1 MTESVMGQALNS
13 LDGRLAV
20 VTGGAQGIGRSIVEA
35 LAEAGARLVIAD
47 LNPETGV
54 KTAADLGAEFVQIDV
69 TSSASVS
76 QVVTDLVSDQGSE
89 GGIDLWVN
97 NAGIC
102 RNAVGEEMSDQDWR
116 AVMAVNLDGTF
127 YCCREVG
134 RHMLGRG
141 RGVIVNVASMSG
153 VVANHPQPQVAY
165 NASKAGVIMLTKSL
179 AGEWAGRGVR
189 VNSVSPGYTATAI
202 LDQVIEQQPEWTKT
216 WFRETPMGRPA
227 ETQEVAAV
235 VRFLASD
242 AASFMTGSNVVVDG
256 GYTCW

>member
-1 MTESVMGQALNS
+1 MTDNALGQDLT
-13 LDGRLAV
+13 GRLAV

-47 LNPETGV
+47 LNRETGER
-54 KTAADLGAEFVQIDV
+54 AAAELGAEFVRIDV
-69 TSSASVS
+69 TSSESVS
-76 QVVTDLVSDQGSE
+76 QVVADLVSAQGA
-89 GGIDLWVN
+89 IDIWVN

-102 RNAVGEEMSDQDWR
+102 RNAAGEEMADEDWR

-134 RHMLGRG
+134 RHMLERG
-141 RGVIVNVASMSG
+141 RGAIVNIASMSG
-153 VVANHPQPQVAY
+153 VVSNHPQPQVAY
-165 NASKAGVIMLTKSL
+165 NASKAGVIMVTKSL
-179 AGEWAGRGVR
+179 AGEWGSRGVR
-189 VNSVSPGYTATAI
+189 INSVSPGYTATAI
-202 LDQVIEQQPEWTKT
+202 LDQVIEQQPEWTDT

-227 ETQEVAAV
+227 RTDEVAAV

>member
-1 MTESVMGQALNS
+1 MTDHALGQDLT
-13 LDGRLAV
+13 GRLAV

-47 LNPETGV
+47 LNRETGER
-54 KTAADLGAEFVQIDV
+54 AAAELGAEFVRIDV
-69 TSSASVS
+69 TSSESVS
-76 QVVTDLVSDQGSE
+76 QVVTDLVSDQGA
-89 GGIDLWVN
+89 IDIWVN

-102 RNAVGEEMSDQDWR
+102 RNAAGEEMADEDWR

-134 RHMLGRG
+134 RHMLERG
-141 RGVIVNVASMSG
+141 RGAIVNIASMSG
-153 VVANHPQPQVAY
+153 VVSNHPQPQVAY
-165 NASKAGVIMLTKSL
+165 NASKAGVIMVTKSL
-179 AGEWAGRGVR
+179 AGEWGSRGVR
-189 VNSVSPGYTATAI
+189 INSVSPGYTATAI
-202 LDQVIEQQPEWTKT
+202 LDQVIEQQPEWTDT

-227 ETQEVAAV
+227 RTDEVAAV

>member
-1 MTESVMGQALNS
+1 MGQDLT
-13 LDGRLAV
+13 GRLAV

-35 LAEAGARLVIAD
+35 LAAAGARLVIAD
-47 LNPETGV
+47 LNPETGERS
-54 KTAADLGAEFVQIDV
+54 AAELGAEFLRIDV

-76 QVVTDLVSDQGSE
+76 QVVTDLVSDLGA
-89 GGIDLWVN
+89 IDIWVN

-102 RNAVGEEMSDQDWR
+102 QNAAAEEMLDADWR

-134 RHMLGRG
+134 RHMLERG
-141 RGVIVNVASMSG
+141 RGTIVNIASMSG
-153 VVANHPQPQVAY
+153 VVSNHPQPQVAY

-179 AGEWAGRGVR
+179 AGEWGSRGVR
-189 VNSVSPGYTATAI
+189 INSVSPGYTATAI
-202 LDQVIEQQPEWTKT
+202 LDRVTEQQPEWTDT

-227 ETQEVAAV
+227 RTDEVAAV

>member
-1 MTESVMGQALNS
+1 MTDNALGQDLT
-13 LDGRLAV
+13 GRLAV

-47 LNPETGV
+47 LNRESGQQ
-54 KTAADLGAEFVQIDV
+54 AAAELGAEFIRLDV
-69 TSSASVS
+69 TSSESVS
-76 QVVTDLVSDQGSE
+76 QVVTDLVSAQGA
-89 GGIDLWVN
+89 IDIWVN

-102 RNAVGEEMSDQDWR
+102 RNAAGETMADEDWR

-134 RHMLGRG
+134 RHMLERG
-141 RGVIVNVASMSG
+141 RGAIVNIASMSG
-153 VVANHPQPQVAY
+153 VVSNHPQAQVAY
-165 NASKAGVIMLTKSL
+165 NASKAGVIMVTKSL
-179 AGEWAGRGVR
+179 AGEWGSRGVR
-189 VNSVSPGYTATAI
+189 INSVSPGYTATAI
-202 LDQVIEQQPEWTKT
+202 LDQVIEQQPEWTDT

-227 ETQEVAAV
+227 RTDEVAAV

>member
-1 MTESVMGQALNS
+1 MTDNALGQDLT
-13 LDGRLAV
+13 GRLAV

-47 LNPETGV
+47 LNRETGER
-54 KTAADLGAEFVQIDV
+54 AAAELGAEFARIDV
-69 TSSASVS
+69 TSSESVS
-76 QVVTDLVSDQGSE
+76 QVVTDLVSAQGA
-89 GGIDLWVN
+89 IDIWVN

-102 RNAVGEEMSDQDWR
+102 RNAAGEEMADEDWR

-134 RHMLGRG
+134 RHMLERG
-141 RGVIVNVASMSG
+141 RGAIVNIASMSG
-153 VVANHPQPQVAY
+153 VVSNHPQPQVAY
-165 NASKAGVIMLTKSL
+165 NASKAGVIMVTKSL
-179 AGEWAGRGVR
+179 AGEWGSRGVR
-189 VNSVSPGYTATAI
+189 INSVSPGYTATAI
-202 LDQVIEQQPEWTKT
+202 LDQVIEQQPEWTET

-227 ETQEVAAV
+227 RTDEVAAV

>member
-1 MTESVMGQALNS
+1 MTDNASGQDLT
-13 LDGRLAV
+13 GRLAV

-47 LNPETGV
+47 LNPETGQQ
-54 KTAADLGAEFVQIDV
+54 AAAELGAEFVRIDV
-69 TSSASVS
+69 TSSSSVS
-76 QVVTDLVSDQGSE
+76 QVVADLVSAQGS
-89 GGIDLWVN
+89 IDIWVN

-102 RNAVGEEMSDQDWR
+102 RNAVGEEMPDEDWR
-116 AVMAVNLDGTF
+116 AVLAVNLDGTF

-134 RHMLGRG
+134 RHMLERG
-141 RGVIVNVASMSG
+141 RGVIVNIASMSG
-153 VVANHPQPQVAY
+153 VVSNHPQPQVAY
-165 NASKAGVIMLTKSL
+165 NASKAGVIMVTKSL
-179 AGEWAGRGVR
+179 AGEWASRGVR
-189 VNSVSPGYTATAI
+189 INSVSPGYTATAI
-202 LDQVIEQQPEWTKT
+202 LDQVIEQQPEWTET

-227 ETQEVAAV
+227 QTDEVAAV

>member
-1 MTESVMGQALNS
+1 MTDNALGQDLT
-13 LDGRLAV
+13 GRLAV

-47 LNPETGV
+47 LNRESGQQA
-54 KTAADLGAEFVQIDV
+54 AADLGAEFIRLDV
-69 TSSASVS
+69 TSSESVS
-76 QVVTDLVSDQGSE
+76 QVVTDLVSAQGA
-89 GGIDLWVN
+89 IDIWVN

-102 RNAVGEEMSDQDWR
+102 RNAAGETMADEDWR

-134 RHMLGRG
+134 RHMLERG
-141 RGVIVNVASMSG
+141 RGAIVNIASMSG
-153 VVANHPQPQVAY
+153 VVSNHPQAQVAY
-165 NASKAGVIMLTKSL
+165 NASKAGVIMVTKSL
-179 AGEWAGRGVR
+179 AGEWGSRGVR
-189 VNSVSPGYTATAI
+189 INSVSPGYTATAI
-202 LDQVIEQQPEWTKT
+202 LDQVIEQQPEWTDT

-227 ETQEVAAV
+227 RTDEVAAV

>member
-1 MTESVMGQALNS
+1 MTDNALGQDLT
-13 LDGRLAV
+13 GRLAV

-47 LNPETGV
+47 LNRESGQQ
-54 KTAADLGAEFVQIDV
+54 AAAELGAEFVRLDV
-69 TSSASVS
+69 TSSESVS
-76 QVVTDLVSDQGSE
+76 QVVTDLVSAQGALD
-89 GGIDLWVN
+89 IWVN

-102 RNAVGEEMSDQDWR
+102 RNAAGETMADEDWR

-134 RHMLGRG
+134 RHMLERG
-141 RGVIVNVASMSG
+141 RGAIVNIASMSG
-153 VVANHPQPQVAY
+153 VVSNHPQAQVAY
-165 NASKAGVIMLTKSL
+165 NASKAGVIMVTKSL
-179 AGEWAGRGVR
+179 AGEWGSRGVR
-189 VNSVSPGYTATAI
+189 INSVSPGYTATAI
-202 LDQVIEQQPEWTKT
+202 LDQVIEQQPEWTDT

-227 ETQEVAAV
+227 RTDEVAAV

>member
-1 MTESVMGQALNS
+1 MTDNAVGQDLT
-13 LDGRLAV
+13 GRLAV

-47 LNPETGV
+47 LNPETGER
-54 KTAADLGAEFVQIDV
+54 TAAEVGAEFVRIDV

-76 QVVTDLVSDQGSE
+76 QVLTDLISAQGA
-89 GGIDLWVN
+89 IDIWVN

-102 RNAVGEEMSDQDWR
+102 RNAAGEEMADEDWR

-134 RHMLGRG
+134 RHMLERG
-141 RGVIVNVASMSG
+141 RGAIVNIASMSG
-153 VVANHPQPQVAY
+153 VVSNHPQPQVAY

-179 AGEWAGRGVR
+179 AGEWGGRGVR
-189 VNSVSPGYTATAI
+189 INSVSPGYTATAI
-202 LDQVIEQQPEWTKT
+202 LDQVIEQQPEWTDT

-227 ETQEVAAV
+227 RTDEVASV

>member
-1 MTESVMGQALNS
+1 MTDNALGQDLT
-13 LDGRLAV
+13 GRLAV

-47 LNPETGV
+47 LNRETGER
-54 KTAADLGAEFVQIDV
+54 AAAELGTEFVRIDV
-69 TSSASVS
+69 TSSESVS
-76 QVVTDLVSDQGSE
+76 QVVADLVSAQGA
-89 GGIDLWVN
+89 IDIWVN

-102 RNAVGEEMSDQDWR
+102 RNAAGEEMADEDWR

-134 RHMLGRG
+134 RHMLERG
-141 RGVIVNVASMSG
+141 RGAIVNIASMSG
-153 VVANHPQPQVAY
+153 VVSNHPQPQVAY
-165 NASKAGVIMLTKSL
+165 NASKAGVIMVTKSL
-179 AGEWAGRGVR
+179 AGEWGSRGVR
-189 VNSVSPGYTATAI
+189 INSVSPGYTATAI
-202 LDQVIEQQPEWTKT
+202 LDQVIEQQPEWTDT

-227 ETQEVAAV
+227 RTDEVAAV

>member
-1 MTESVMGQALNS
+1 MTENALGQDLT
-13 LDGRLAV
+13 GRLAV

-35 LAEAGARLVIAD
+35 LVEAGARLMIAD
-47 LNPETGV
+47 LNPETG
-54 KTAADLGAEFVQIDV
+54 KEAAAELGAEFVQIDV

-76 QVVTDLVSDQGSE
+76 QVVTDLVSAQGP
-89 GGIDLWVN
+89 IDIWVN

-102 RNAVGEEMSDQDWR
+102 RNAAAEEMSDQDWR

-134 RHMLGRG
+134 RHMLERG
-141 RGVIVNVASMSG
+141 RGVIVNIASMSG
-153 VVANHPQPQVAY
+153 VVSNHPQPQVAY
-165 NASKAGVIMLTKSL
+165 NASKAAVIMVTKSL

-202 LDQVIEQQPEWTKT
+202 LDQVIEQQPEWTQT

-227 ETQEVAAV
+227 QTQEVAAV

>member
-1 MTESVMGQALNS
+1 MTDNALGQDLT
-13 LDGRLAV
+13 GRLAV

-47 LNPETGV
+47 LNRESGQQ
-54 KTAADLGAEFVQIDV
+54 AAAELGAEFVRLDV
-69 TSSASVS
+69 TSSESVS
-76 QVVTDLVSDQGSE
+76 QVVTDLVSAQGA
-89 GGIDLWVN
+89 IDIWVN

-102 RNAVGEEMSDQDWR
+102 RNAAGEEMADEDWR

-134 RHMLGRG
+134 RHMLERG
-141 RGVIVNVASMSG
+141 RGAIVNIASMSG
-153 VVANHPQPQVAY
+153 VVSNHPQAQVAY
-165 NASKAGVIMLTKSL
+165 NASKAGVIMVTKSL
-179 AGEWAGRGVR
+179 AGEWGSRGVR
-189 VNSVSPGYTATAI
+189 INSVSPGYTATAI
-202 LDQVIEQQPEWTKT
+202 LDQVIEQQPEWTDT

-227 ETQEVAAV
+227 RTDEVAAV

>member
-1 MTESVMGQALNS
+1 MTDNALGQDLT
-13 LDGRLAV
+13 GRLAV

-47 LNPETGV
+47 LNRESGQQ
-54 KTAADLGAEFVQIDV
+54 AAAELGAEFVRLDV
-69 TSSASVS
+69 TSSESVS
-76 QVVTDLVSDQGSE
+76 QVVTDLVSAQGA
-89 GGIDLWVN
+89 IDIWVN

-102 RNAVGEEMSDQDWR
+102 RNAAGETMADEDWR

-134 RHMLGRG
+134 RHMLERG
-141 RGVIVNVASMSG
+141 RGAIVNIASMSG
-153 VVANHPQPQVAY
+153 VVSNHPQAQVAY
-165 NASKAGVIMLTKSL
+165 NASKAGVIMVTKSL
-179 AGEWAGRGVR
+179 AGEWGSRGVR
-189 VNSVSPGYTATAI
+189 INSVSPGYTATAI
-202 LDQVIEQQPEWTKT
+202 LDQVIEQQPEWTDT

-227 ETQEVAAV
+227 RTDEVAAV